1 MRCAA
6 IPPGGGVPAPT
17 GPGPAGPAPAGP
29 APAGS
34 MTVTTPVPIAT
45 PVPMIGPRLG
55 GFLGGRRPGRPS
67 PWPWPWSV
75 VETVVRL
82 PLPLPLT
89 LPPSVTTLSMLLLNR
104 WKRGSER
111 KLAPPPL
118 KLGVRIVIGAR
129 GPAAKLPICAACEAV
144 ATTSATT
151 AIAVETVRPTI
162 KCLFGRQFLEHMFL
176 KRMGLASEQPHIG
189 PATRPDCGSVGNR
202 RLSSPSPRGQPPGS
216 PTLSSRPR

>member
-6 IPPGGGVPAPT
+6 VPPGGGVPAPA
-17 GPGPAGPAPAGP
+17 GPGPLGPVPISP

-34 MTVTTPVPIAT
+34 VPMTTPVPIAT
-45 PVPMIGPRLG
+45 PVPMIGPTPG
-55 GFLGGRRPGRPS
+55 GFLGGRCPGRPS
-67 PWPWPWSV
+67 PWSV
-75 VETVVRL
+75 VETLVRL

-89 LPPSVTTLSMLLLNR
+89 LPPSVTTLSTLLLKR

-111 KLAPPPL
+111 KLDPPPL
-118 KLGVRIVIGAR
+118 KLGVRIVVGAR

-151 AIAVETVRPTI
+151 AIAVETVSPTI

-189 PATRPDCGSVGNR
+189 PATRPDCGSVGSR
-202 RLSSPSPRGQPPGS
+202 RLSLPSPRGQPPGS

>member
-1 MRCAA
+1 MRCAE
-6 IPPGGGVPAPT
+6 IPPGGVPAPAE
-17 GPGPAGPAPAGP
+17 PGPAGPAPAGP

-34 MTVTTPVPIAT
+34 VPMATPVPIAT
-45 PVPMIGPRLG
+45 PVPMIGPGPG

-67 PWPWPWSV
+67 PWSV
-75 VETVVRL
+75 VETLVLL

-89 LPPSVTTLSMLLLNR
+89 LPPPVTTLSVLLLNR

-111 KLAPPPL
+111 KLVPPPL
-118 KLGVRIVIGAR
+118 KLGVRMVVGAR
-129 GPAAKLPICAACEAV
+129 GPAPKLPICAACEAV

-162 KCLFGRQFLEHMFL
+162 KCLFGRQFLEHM
-176 KRMGLASEQPHIG
+176 GLASEQPHIG
-189 PATRPDCGSVGNR
+189 PATRPDCGSVGSR
-202 RLSSPSPRGQPPGS
+202 RLNLPSPRGQPPGS